1 MNKNMNQDTMSKE
14 ELYKTKS
21 DIMRYASNKF
31 GFWFCILAIIFDV
44 AMFLIIYTEKNCT
57 PDFQLGIDLLVNV
70 IFLLACFLL
79 AEKMKVYSLKST
91 YVGFAIAG
99 IQILRI
105 FWMPLKY
112 FLHETSAGLRGLS
125 GAQFTWCIVL
135 LVASALSLVAA
146 SIVTMQR
153 SIRLSKHLKEIEE

>member
-31 GFWFCILAIIFDV
+31 GFWFCILAIVLDV

-70 IFLLACFLL
+70 IFLLA
-79 AEKMKVYSLKST
+79 EKMKVYSLKST
-91 YVGFAIAG
+91 YVGFAVAG

-105 FWMPLKY
+105 FWIPLKY

-125 GAQFTWCIVL
+125 GGQFTWCIIL
-135 LVASALSLVAA
+135 LIASALSLVAA